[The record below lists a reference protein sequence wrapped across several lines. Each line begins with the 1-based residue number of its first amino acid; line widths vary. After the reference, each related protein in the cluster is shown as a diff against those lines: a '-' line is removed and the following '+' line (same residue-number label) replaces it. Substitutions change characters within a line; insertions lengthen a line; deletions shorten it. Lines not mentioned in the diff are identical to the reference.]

1 MTVNVSPEDR
11 ANLLAYAASLLS
23 REDRANPVLVAAAAR
38 SLLEWAEQA
47 ADDNDLRA
55 RMRAMGLHYVN
66 AGQYAGSISPD
77 QFVDQA
83 GTLYAFIA
91 AGRKD

>member
-23 REDRANPVLVAAAAR
+23 REDRANPVLVAAAAVP
-38 SLLEWAEQA
+38 LLEWAEQA
-47 ADDNDLRA
+47 ADDKDLRA
-55 RMRAMGLHYVN
+55 RMRAMGRHYIN
-66 AGQYAGSISPD
+66 TGLDAGSINPD